1 MNQPQ
6 IHFAVCLGER
16 GAQRFAVLL
25 TDETFYDANVCENG
39 IRTRFTQEH
48 VRVTRRASMNKE
60 LYTWQLSPNDVE
72 QLRGF
77 TRWQAFNCIADF
89 NEPHRVHFDP
99 LKSLLN
105 PTGNGF
111 ESPLGILPARLGS
124 GQANV

>member
-6 IHFAVCLGER
+6 IHVAVCSGEP
-16 GAQRFAVLL
+16 GAQRFAPCLR
-25 TDETFYDANVCENG
+25 DETFYDANVCEVG

-48 VRVTRRASMNKE
+48 VRVARRGSMNIE
-60 LYTWQLSPNDVE
+60 LYMWHLSPNDLE

-89 NEPHRVHFDP
+89 NELHRINFDP

-105 PTGNGF
+105 PTSNGF

-124 GQANV
+124 GQANG